1 MIWGRKWMSTLWGC
15 CPKQHVYT
23 SSASHRLRDNNVWT
37 LQTLLSRS
45 VSAKSRKLK
54 PKTLTETISYC
65 SGNPA
70 MLLSSWSKAVS
81 PGGDPRLWG
90 FSFPV
95 YNSLTTNLELNT
107 QTSYRRMCYFDSI
120 KFFLKICSLDLVNNQ
135 KQQWSCYWIS
145 VPLVIAER
153 KT

>member
-15 CPKQHVYT
+15 CPKRHVYP
-23 SSASHRLRDNNVWT
+23 SSASHRLCDNNIWT

-45 VSAKSRKLK
+45 VSAKPRKLK

-81 PGGDPRLWG
+81 PGVNPRLWG

-95 YNSLTTNLELNT
+95 CYWQLTLNLILKLRTGECAILTRLNFFRKFAAWIWLTTKNGSEVVT
-107 QTSYRRMCYFDSI
+107 G
-120 KFFLKICSLDLVNNQ
+120 FLFHL
-135 KQQWSCYWIS
+135 
-145 VPLVIAER
+145 
-153 KT
+153 